1 MGGLSRMCWAR
12 SHCPAEM
19 WAGWTQNLLS
29 GTESVAVEEREGR
42 GRCLV
47 ATRQLGTKNYIEV
60 EATSFPA
67 RELVI

>member
-1 MGGLSRMCWAR
+1 
-12 SHCPAEM
+12 M

-29 GTESVAVEEREGR
+29 GTESVTVEEREGR

-60 EATSFPA
+60 EGTSFPA